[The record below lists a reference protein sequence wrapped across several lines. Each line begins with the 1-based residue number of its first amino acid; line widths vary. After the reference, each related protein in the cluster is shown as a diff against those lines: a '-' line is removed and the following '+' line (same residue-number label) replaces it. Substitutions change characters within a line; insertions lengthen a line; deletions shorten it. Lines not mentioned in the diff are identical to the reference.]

1 MTLLIWLTI
10 VAIAAVVVVVAG
22 YLIAV
27 NVSLARTRRTLV
39 RLAEGLEAIDANTRP
54 LAGHLTTINGAAGQ
68 LLTDGFEHA
77 TTTVTEQGVDEEQQL
92 LSDI

>member
-27 NVSLARTRRTLV
+27 IVSLARTRRTLV

-68 LLTDGFEHA
+68 LLGGLK
-77 TTTVTEQGVDEEQQL
+77 QVDEHL
-92 LSDI
+92 RGIAVMLRM